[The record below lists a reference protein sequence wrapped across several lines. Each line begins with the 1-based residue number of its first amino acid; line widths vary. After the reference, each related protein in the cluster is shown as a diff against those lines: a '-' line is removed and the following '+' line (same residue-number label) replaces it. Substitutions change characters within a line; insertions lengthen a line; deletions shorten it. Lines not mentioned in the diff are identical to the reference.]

1 MIAQTMQ
8 RLARRI
14 FNVHPGEGA
23 TVLILLLFIF
33 FIQSVLS
40 TGKVLQYSVFLD
52 SFGRKSLALAFVLA
66 PLVLAL
72 VAAFYS
78 ALTRIVKIAVL
89 VPVTL
94 VVLASGF
101 IFWRLVLAP
110 PPPDFPILGTWVPEP
125 LPNPYGTFFLYIWV
139 EVAASIAIVQAWS
152 FVSDAFDPRQA
163 KRLIPLVGLG
173 ASFSFLLN
181 GFVVH
186 PLVKYV
192 IDANDLTWLVAFS
205 FLMSIVLFWV
215 ARRRGIGGRDKPS
228 QPMPSRP
235 MPSQKKGTG
244 DTFLGSMKLGF
255 EQIAR
260 TPLLR
265 LFAIITV
272 ATILSQ
278 GLLDFIFM
286 STLKARFEKNDLA
299 SFLAIFYGVLGAM
312 QVLLQMFVSG
322 RLLTRLGS
330 AVCLSILPLA
340 VCLGSLMWVI
350 LPVFTLLV
358 GLRFGDRLL
367 KQAFYSPS
375 LQALYTPI
383 PKVAKRQA
391 MMLIKG
397 VVSPLAFAIFGLILF
412 FFGVGLKLQYL
423 ALGLVV
429 IAGAAFLI
437 MIFKARPA
445 YVKALSE
452 ALERRKLDQFEV
464 VEDFAVGMD
473 GETIAFIQAAVLE
486 QDDEGKAV
494 FALRMLSGARSAQV
508 TELLFKACRHAS
520 AQVRKEA
527 SILIA
532 EMERPSDAPAVAALL
547 ADEEDPDVVAQH
559 LVTLATLGTE
569 GTAGT
574 VEGLLE
580 DPRLRARAAATLCAQ
595 RLHLATERVEQTFD
609 ELAHAPD
616 EQDRLVLAQVM
627 RPFAHE
633 SLAPRCQVLL
643 ADGSAAVRGAA
654 LRSAAAIKSS
664 SLLPD
669 LLVCFTCL
677 GPADEAGVALA
688 ALGDVAVPELGKI
701 AANPDAPLALRQR
714 VPRILATVDTDQAG
728 HVLEE
733 LLSDPH
739 DEIRLYA
746 IRSLNRIT
754 DNPGGYDRPAPAL
767 ILERLRAEVITGQ
780 VISTTRRGLL
790 GLLDPRQESL
800 LCQELTHRLAHSLT
814 RLFGLAALVEDP
826 KMTAIIHWNIQSGDT
841 RLTAHAIEL
850 IDTAFSREVA
860 ALVVPLVE
868 NKTRTVDLAKALPE
882 AAENLRLA
890 ARDPVRAV
898 VTGQDDWLRTC
909 AAVGWPELTQSI
921 DANLYKEVQTMLPLI
936 EQILF
941 LQSVPIFREL
951 SGEELHFI
959 AGITEQL
966 SIPKNETLFHA
977 GDPGDAMYLILHG
990 SVSIQ
995 LADQEIVR
1003 MQRRDCFGEMAV
1015 LDNLPRSA
1023 DAVAAEDT
1031 DLLRID
1037 AQSFD
1042 ELLQEKHQIVK
1053 GIFKVLSSRLREST
1067 AKRITQPSMK
1077 VVTPTDS

>member
-1 MIAQTMQ
+1 MVAHTMQ
-8 RLARRI
+8 RLVRRI

-23 TVLILLLFIF
+23 QVLILLLFIF

-78 ALTRIVKIAVL
+78 ALTRLVKIAVL

-94 VVLASGF
+94 VVLAAGF
-101 IFWRLVLAP
+101 VFWRLCLAP

-139 EVAASIAIVQAWS
+139 EVAASIAIVQAWA

-192 IDANDLTWLVAFS
+192 IDAEDLTWLVAFS
-205 FLMSIVLFWV
+205 LLMSIVMFWV
-215 ARRRGIGGRDKPS
+215 ARRHGIGGRDKPT
-228 QPMPSRP
+228 RP
-235 MPSQKKGTG
+235 DPLQRKIAPDS
-244 DTFLGSMKLGF
+244 FFGSMRLGF
-255 EQIAR
+255 EQIGR

-286 STLKARFEKNDLA
+286 STLKMHFEKNELA
-299 SFLAIFYGVLGAM
+299 GFLAMFYGVLGAM

-340 VCLGSLMWVI
+340 VCLGSLVWVI
-350 LPVFTLLV
+350 LPAFALLV

-375 LQALYTPI
+375 LQALYTPV
-383 PKVAKRQA
+383 PKMAKRQA

-397 VVSPLAFAIFGLILF
+397 VVSPLAFAVFGLILF

-423 ALGLVV
+423 AVGLVV
-429 IAGAAFLI
+429 IAGTAFGI

-473 GETIAFIQAAVLE
+473 GETIAFIHAAVFE

-508 TELLFKACRHAS
+508 TDLLFKACRHPS

-527 SILIA
+527 TLLIA
-532 EMERPSDAPAVAALL
+532 EMERPSDAPAVAALV

-559 LVTLATLGTE
+559 LVTLATLATE

-574 VEGLLE
+574 VEALLS
-580 DPRLRARAAATLCAQ
+580 DSRLRVRAAATFCAQ
-595 RLHLATERVEQTFD
+595 RLDLVTERADQTFD
-609 ELAHAPD
+609 SLAHASN
-616 EQDRLVLAQVM
+616 EADRLVLAQVM
-627 RPFAHE
+627 LPFAHE
-633 SLAPRCQVLL
+633 SLAPRCLVLL

-654 LRSAAAIKSS
+654 LRSAGAIRSPT
-664 SLLPD
+664 LLAD

-701 AANPDAPLALRQR
+701 AASMDAPLALRQR
-714 VPRILATVDTDQAG
+714 VPRILATVDTDLAG
-728 HVLEE
+728 HVLER

-739 DEIRLYA
+739 DDIRLYA

-754 DNPGGYDRPAPAL
+754 DNPGGYDRPAKTL
-767 ILERLRAEVITGQ
+767 IVDRIRAEVITGQ
-780 VISTTRRGLL
+780 VLNTTRRGLS
-790 GLLDPRQESL
+790 GLLDPHQTSL
-800 LCQELTHRLAHSLT
+800 LSQELGHRLTACLT

-868 NKTRTVDLAKALPE
+868 SNIRTVDLAKTLPE

-890 ARDPVRAV
+890 AKNPVKAV
-898 VTGQDDWLRTC
+898 VTGQDQWLRIC
-909 AAVGWPELTQSI
+909 AAVGWPELTQSF
-921 DANLYKEVQTMLPLI
+921 DAPLYQEVQTMLPLI

-959 AGITEQL
+959 AGITEHL
-966 SIPKNETLFHA
+966 SLAKEETLFHA

-995 LADQEIVR
+995 LNDLEIVR
-1003 MQRRDCFGEMAV
+1003 MVRRDCFGEMAV
-1015 LDNLPRSA
+1015 IDNLPRSA

-1067 AKRITQPSMK
+1067 AKRITQPTQNTN
-1077 VVTPTDS
+1077 TPAPTSDS

>member
-1 MIAQTMQ
+1 MQ
-8 RLARRI
+8 RLIRRI
-14 FNVHPGEGA
+14 FNVHPGEG
-23 TVLILLLFIF
+23 TQVLILLLFIF

-40 TGKVLQYSVFLD
+40 TGKVLQYAVFLD
-52 SFGRKSLALAFVLA
+52 AFGRKSLALAFVLA
-66 PLVLAL
+66 PLVLAV
-72 VAAFYS
+72 VAAGYS
-78 ALTRIVKIAVL
+78 ALMRMVRTAVL

-94 VVLASGF
+94 VVLAAGF
-101 IFWRLVLAP
+101 VFWRLFFAP
-110 PPPDFPILGTWVPEP
+110 PPPDFPILATWAPEP
-125 LPNPYGTFFLYIWV
+125 LTDPYGPFFLYIWV
-139 EVAASIAIVQAWS
+139 EVAASIAIVQAWA

-192 IDANDLTWLVAFS
+192 IDANDLTWMVALS
-205 FLMSIVLFWV
+205 FIMSIVLFWV
-215 ARRRGIGGRDKPS
+215 ARKRGIGGRDKPS
-228 QPMPSRP
+228 RPLPSTKKA
-235 MPSQKKGTG
+235 PS
-244 DTFLGSMKLGF
+244 DTFFGSMKLGF
-255 EQIAR
+255 EQIGR

-299 SFLAIFYGVLGAM
+299 SFLAIFYGILGGM

-330 AVCLSILPLA
+330 AVCLAILPLA
-340 VCLGSLMWVI
+340 VAMGSLVWVI
-350 LPVFTLLV
+350 LPIFWVLV

-391 MMLIKG
+391 MTLIKG
-397 VVSPLAFAIFGLILF
+397 VVSPLAFAVFGVILF
-412 FFGVGLKLQYL
+412 FFGVSLKLQYI

-429 IAGAAFLI
+429 VAGSAFVIL
-437 MIFKARPA
+437 IFKARKA
-445 YVKALSE
+445 YVGALSE
-452 ALERRKLDQFEV
+452 ALERRKLDHDDL
-464 VEDFAVGMD
+464 VEDFAVALD
-473 GETIAFIQAAVLE
+473 GETISFIHAAVFE
-486 QDDEGKAV
+486 EEDEGKAV
-494 FALRMLSGARSAQV
+494 FALRLLSGARSAQV
-508 TELLFKACRHAS
+508 TELLFKACKHPS

-527 SILIA
+527 STLIA
-532 EMERPSDAPAVAALL
+532 EQERPSDAPAVAALL
-547 ADEEDPDVVAQH
+547 ADEQDPEVVAEH
-559 LVTLATLGTE
+559 LVTLSTLGTE
-569 GTAGT
+569 GTEGT
-574 VEGLLE
+574 VAALLE
-580 DPRLRARAAATLCAQ
+580 DPRLQARAAATLCAL
-595 RLHLATERVEQTFD
+595 RLGLDTERAEQTFA
-609 ELAHAPD
+609 ELAHAES
-616 EQDRLVLAQVM
+616 EQDRLNLALAMQ
-627 RPFAHE
+627 PFAHE
-633 SLAPRCQVLL
+633 NLAPRCQVLL
-643 ADGSAAVRGAA
+643 TDGSKAVRGAA
-654 LRSAAAIKSS
+654 LRSAAAIRSP
-664 SLLPD
+664 SLLDD

-688 ALGDVAVPELGKI
+688 ALKDEAVGELGRI
-701 AANPDAPLALRQR
+701 ASNKDAPLALRQR

-728 HVLEE
+728 HVLEL

-739 DEIRLYA
+739 DDIRLYA

-754 DNPGGYDRPAPAL
+754 DNPGGYDRPARSL
-767 ILERLRAEVITGQ
+767 ILERMRAEVISGQ
-780 VISTTRRGLL
+780 ILAATRRGLL

-800 LCQELTHRLAHSLT
+800 LCQELEHRLAHCHT

-826 KMTAIIHWNIQSGDT
+826 KMTAIIHWNIQSGDV
-841 RLTAHAIEL
+841 RLMAHAIEL

-860 ALVVPLVE
+860 ELVVPLVE
-868 NKTRTVDLAKALPE
+868 NRSRTIELAKALPE
-882 AAENLRLA
+882 AADNLLMA
-890 ARDPVRAV
+890 AKDPVRAV
-898 VTGQDDWLRTC
+898 VTGQDSWLQIC
-909 AAVGWPELTQSI
+909 AAVGWPDLTRSI
-921 DANLYKEVQTMLPLI
+921 DQNLYQEVQNMLPLI

-966 SIPKNETLFHA
+966 SIPKGETVFHA

-995 LADQEIVR
+995 LNDQEIVR
-1003 MQRRDCFGEMAV
+1003 MGRRECFGEMAV
-1015 LDNLPRSA
+1015 IDNLPRSA
-1023 DAVAAEDT
+1023 DAVAADDME
-1031 DLLRID
+1031 LLRID

-1053 GIFKVLSSRLREST
+1053 GIFKMLSSRLREST
-1067 AKRITQPSMK
+1067 AKRVTQPIMK
-1077 VVTPTDS
+1077 AYTPSDS